1 VSRLD
6 AFLASLGLGTSA
18 VTTYA
23 LANPGAVPTWLA
35 VTCVGVSGFSLAY
48 ARLRGAKV

>member
-23 LANPGAVPTWLA
+23 LANPGAVPAWLA
-35 VTCVGVSGFSLAY
+35 LTCVFVSGVSLAY
-48 ARLRGAKV
+48 GRFRGAKV

>member
-6 AFLASLGLGTSA
+6 AFLGSLGLGTSA
-18 VTTYA
+18 VTAFA
-23 LANPGAVPTWLA
+23 LANPGAIPAWLA
-35 VTCVGVSGFSLAY
+35 VACVGISAFSLGY